1 MLQFGSARRSSAR
14 SGAEPRQGIPV
25 RSRTPSSCRDVG
37 VSDRPVAADS
47 PRSVHD
53 LLGRREP
60 ERSICSPTTASPTRA
75 ESPIRTAS
83 PWLTVGRYVTAFC
96 TPGTAHRG
104 DAPRRYACTFGDTP
118 GLRRVRPEPS
128 IWPRR
133 EYWRPTRRCLR
144 LASRGTG
151 GPVRDVL
158 DRHRF
163 LRFGQALGLSLG
175 GRYAAAAPFGT
186 RAKGRPVTC
195 SNCCEAARRRSSAP
209 SATFAAPGRAETAG
223 RRCPAS

>member
-1 MLQFGSARRSSAR
+1 MGCSRRRRRGRKGLTGGPFGLARCCWAASARCL
-14 SGAEPRQGIPV
+14 IPSIILCCM
-25 RSRTPSSCRDVG
+25 RNWT
-37 VSDRPVAADS
+37 VA
-47 PRSVHD
+47 PLVH
-53 LLGRREP
+53 LG
-60 ERSICSPTTASPTRA
+60 TN
-75 ESPIRTAS
+75 PIAI
-83 PWLTVGRYVTAFC
+83 YVLFMA
-96 TPGTAHRG
+96 ALAVLRNWG